1 MTKCRWSKCI
11 NRIKLQI
18 LFNVNLKRTIILAK
32 FPVIFKRIKEKCLM
46 NLIEFENMQVKI
58 LIYNKSLYKLVAWYH
73 NG

>member
-1 MTKCRWSKCI
+1 
-11 NRIKLQI
+11 
-18 LFNVNLKRTIILAK
+18 
-32 FPVIFKRIKEKCLM
+32 M